1 VRGLGKGASWLE
13 AKHLAVLHRQ
23 DVGAVSELRREP
35 TRLVALRLVLDQVEE
50 RVSEV
55 RRG

>member
-1 VRGLGKGASWLE
+1 VRGLGKGAPWLE

-23 DVGAVSELRREP
+23 DIGAVRELRSEP
-35 TRLVALRLVLDQVEE
+35 TRFVAWCLVLDQVEE

-55 RRG
+55 RRR

>member
-1 VRGLGKGASWLE
+1 VRGLGKGAPWLE

-23 DVGAVSELRREP
+23 DVGAVNELRGEP

-55 RRG
+55 RRR

>member
-1 VRGLGKGASWLE
+1 VRGLCKGAPCPK

-23 DVGAVSELRREP
+23 DVGAVSELRSEP

-55 RRG
+55 RRR